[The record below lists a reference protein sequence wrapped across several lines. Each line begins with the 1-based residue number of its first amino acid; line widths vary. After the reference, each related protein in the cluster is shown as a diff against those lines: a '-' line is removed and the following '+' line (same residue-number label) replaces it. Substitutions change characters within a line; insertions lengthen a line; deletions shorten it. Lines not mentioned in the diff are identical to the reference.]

1 MSRYRV
7 HVLWSLSRY
16 RPMTA
21 NREQNNL
28 VEDVVVVE
36 APGPEE
42 AARLAF
48 QEESEELAATNLG
61 LREDDS
67 FAVAVERVE
76 CVSLTVPESVPGPE
90 TAVR

>member
-7 HVLWSLSRY
+7 HVLWSQSRY
-16 RPMTA
+16 QPMTV
-21 NREQNNL
+21 NREQPKL

-48 QEESEELAATNLG
+48 QQESEDLAATNLG
-61 LREDDS
+61 LREDVS

-76 CVSLTVPESVPGPE
+76 CVEL
-90 TAVR
+90 AVRG

>member
-1 MSRYRV
+1 MSRYKV
-7 HVLWSLSRY
+7 HMLWSLSRY
-16 RPMTA
+16 EPMMVD
-21 NREQNNL
+21 REQVDL

-48 QEESEELAATNLG
+48 QQESEDLAETNLG
-61 LREDDS
+61 LREDVS

-76 CVSLTVPESVPGPE
+76 CVALT
-90 TAVR
+90 A